1 MTDFAQVETE
11 FARLKAQF
19 ESGAL
24 TEPEFKSQLEEL
36 MIEDEQGRWWII
48 GYESGLW
55 YYHDGDQ
62 WIQSDPP
69 PVAQRREQAE
79 VEGEAA
85 PAPAAVEEPEAEV
98 ELAPAPV
105 PVAEPAVEATP
116 EPVRAEEPEVV
127 PVAQERPVMRPA
139 VPKEVDAVPT
149 QPKRRTIW
157 IVAAVIAVI
166 VVAIVLIQ
174 AFRPSEPEF
183 GIWAER
189 DTIRPGECT
198 LLSWSAPGLEG
209 VFLVG
214 PGIDDTRIMPPEG
227 NLEVCPEAT
236 SWYEL
241 KGPEWEELSQVQ
253 VHVGE

>member
-1 MTDFAQVETE
+1 MTNFAQVETE
-11 FARLKAQF
+11 FARLKARF

-24 TEPEFKSQLEEL
+24 TEAEFKSQLEEL

-79 VEGEAA
+79 VEVEVA
-85 PAPAAVEEPEAEV
+85 PAPVAVEEPEPEAVV
-98 ELAPAPV
+98 EPTPAPV
-105 PVAEPAVEATP
+105 
-116 EPVRAEEPEVV
+116 RSDEPEVA
-127 PVAQERPVMRPA
+127 PVVEERPVIRAAEQERAEPL
-139 VPKEVDAVPT
+139 PT
-149 QPKRRTIW
+149 EPKRRTVW
-157 IVAAVIAVI
+157 IVAAVIGVV
-166 VVAIVLIQ
+166 VVAIVLYQIL
-174 AFRPSEPEF
+174 RPAEPEF

-189 DTIRPGECT
+189 DAIPPGECT
-198 LLSWSAPGLEG
+198 LLLWTAPDLEG

-214 PGIDDTRIMPPEG
+214 PGIDDTRLMPPEG

-236 SWYEL
+236 SLYEL